1 MMDMPSLG
9 FVYHGFAFLSM
20 FLVSW
25 WAYRKNSLKFF
36 SQNGWAK
43 YNVLHFFLLTLGIM
57 VWAVVPTILSRHS
70 ISLLFDS
77 YENPV
82 SSIQLLLV
90 FGLSALAFLAGRSQS
105 KKLDVNS
112 GNLQPNPSL
121 VVILPY
127 FIFRFLFLISYEI
140 WFRGYFLDDLTSI
153 FSIPVAIGIN
163 VLFYAILHILGGQ
176 KEALGSILFGI
187 ILCLM
192 VVYFGNV
199 WPAIIIHLS
208 LSFGYEA
215 SFFARKLKTGLEK

>member
-1 MMDMPSLG
+1 MPSLG

-25 WAYRKNSLKFF
+25 WAFRKNSLRFF

-43 YNVLHFFLLTLGIM
+43 YNSLQFFLLTWGIM
-57 VWAVVPTILSRHS
+57 VWAVVPTILSQHS
-70 ISLLFDS
+70 LSLLFASD
-77 YENPV
+77 ENSV

-90 FGLSALAFLAGRSQS
+90 FGLSTLAFLAGRSQS

-121 VVILPY
+121 VVILLY
-127 FIFRFLFLISYEI
+127 FVIRFLFLISYEI

-163 VLFYAILHILGGQ
+163 VFFYALLHILGGQ
-176 KEALGSILFGI
+176 KEALGSILFGV

-192 VVYFGNV
+192 VVYFGNL
-199 WPAIIIHLS
+199 WTAIIIHLS
-208 LSFGYEA
+208 ISFGYEA
-215 SFFARKLKTGLEK
+215 SFFAKKLKTGIEKLE